1 MSVPDSQFVFIKA
14 IAAID
19 ATPAAVREVL
29 APGDIEVVRS
39 YNPMIAE
46 GRDLEYIGRDNKISY
61 SSAHAVWPC
70 RPRDFVT
77 AITRLRLPGGTTALV
92 QRATTHEEAPAHDAD
107 AAFVR
112 AEILHGL
119 FLVQPD
125 AALQNKTHF
134 TMVGHYNPGGGVPAW
149 VMNQLAARNP
159 ASFIDALSRVAKQ
172 FDAVA
177 AQHIGKKGNTL
188 AACAD
193 RSFDSEPCPW
203 LVNMDKT
210 ALHTGSSSGSGTFA
224 DVETAARGL
233 CKETN
238 NCSVLLGVLTALIAM
253 CLAAAGTRRRRRK
266 HSSTAAAAQHAQS
279 NGSAHHASSNGHS
292 TAMMNGS
299 STGDAASSGSSS
311 SRNSSATSPS
321 ASQRRIVELYR
332 SVSVTP
338 PSPPV
343 TAIAAAAAQ
352 DKVQS
357 DATAAA
363 VHNGSE

>member
-1 MSVPDSQFVFIKA
+1 
-14 IAAID
+14 
-19 ATPAAVREVL
+19 
-29 APGDIEVVRS
+29 
-39 YNPMIAE
+39 
-46 GRDLEYIGRDNKISY
+46 
-61 SSAHAVWPC
+61 
-70 RPRDFVT
+70 VT

-92 QRATTHEEAPAHDAD
+92 QRATTHEEAPAHEAD

-125 AALQNKTHF
+125 TALQNRTHF

-159 ASFIDALSRVAKQ
+159 ASFIAALSRVAKQ

-203 LVNMDKT
+203 LVNMNKT
-210 ALHTGSSSGSGTFA
+210 ALHTGSSSSSSIGTFA

-238 NCSVLLGVLTALIAM
+238 NCSVLLGVLTALIAV

-266 HSSTAAAAQHAQS
+266 HSSTAAAAAHAQS
-279 NGSAHHASSNGHS
+279 NGHS
-292 TAMMNGS
+292 TVMMNGS
-299 STGDAASSGSSS
+299 STGDAASNGSSS

-343 TAIAAAAAQ
+343 TAIAAAQ